1 MPRAASGGVHRGRN
15 RVVRAPVRGRA
26 RASPA
31 GSGCGVAGGRYG
43 SRMPDTRFAVDAS
56 EEAGP
61 IALDPSQRAV
71 LALPDAAS
79 AAVLGAPGTG
89 KTTTLVELVADRVA
103 RGWRPEQ
110 ILVLAPSRASA
121 ARLRD
126 RLARRIGV
134 PTDGPLARTVA
145 SLAYE
150 VVGAAARAAGHP
162 VPRLLTGT
170 EQDADIAAYL
180 AGHIA
185 DGTGPDWPEPLTPEV
200 RELRG
205 FRSELREFMARATEY
220 GADAARIAAI
230 ARETG
235 RADWA
240 AAAEFMREYA
250 ATQAQ
255 NRPDQFDAAEIV
267 SFAVRAIR
275 EGGEGDRVSRLR
287 LVLVDDLQ
295 EATEST
301 MAVLRA
307 LLDRGVAVIAFGDP
321 DIAANAFRGG
331 EADAVGRFAERIGLA
346 AGDRLVLETVHRG
359 GPELRALVSRTV
371 ERIGTAAAGP
381 QRRARVADDA
391 AEPADPGRPPIA
403 TVLATTPSRHA
414 ASIARVLREEHLL
427 HGVPWRQ
434 LAVIVRSGAQI
445 PELARALARAEVPT
459 RTTGRGTPLRD
470 DPAPRALLALVEV
483 GVGRR
488 ALDPVTAAELLT
500 GPFGGLDPLGLR
512 RLRLALRH
520 EELAGGGT
528 RPGAE
533 LVADALESPGR
544 LATIEGRA
552 ARRAAKLAETLHVL
566 RGMAAEATIEELL
579 WTAWER
585 SGVAERWRRA
595 ALGTGIEASEANRD
609 LDGVVA
615 LFAAAKRFVEQRPTE
630 GMLEFLEHVLD
641 SDIADDLLA
650 PPRVDDAVLVATPS
664 AVVGL
669 EFRTVVIASLQDG
682 GWPNLRPRGSLL
694 APQRLVRVLEGRDAG
709 TIDERK
715 LVLDDELRMFAL
727 AVSRASERVVLA
739 AVDNDDE
746 TRSVLFS
753 LAPGDAARIDV
764 KSAVP
769 LTLRGLTGALRRELT
784 SPRSTPVARAQAAA
798 ALARLAQEGVPGAD
812 PAEWLGLLEPS
823 TDRPLFADEP
833 VRVSPSQL
841 ENVEASP
848 LDWAIQRLAAGGSSL
863 VMSIGTIVHWA
874 METAESP
881 DVDALW
887 AQVEKRWSEL
897 PFEAEWI
904 GEFQRR
910 ATMGLIRGLA
920 SYLADFLRDGKTLVA
935 AEGRFRFPITDDV
948 IVSGSIDRVELAP
961 TGEVVIVDL
970 KTGRPKTAKAE
981 IDAHPQLGIYQ
992 LAYREGVLDEFLAPH
1007 GEHRAGGAK
1016 LLFVKEG
1023 VGGKLYREAVQATLD
1038 DDALEDF
1045 RARILAAAAVM
1056 RAAAFDGPLEPK
1068 AFGPRPDPD
1077 AVLPR
1082 VPEVTHD

>member
-1 MPRAASGGVHRGRN
+1 
-15 RVVRAPVRGRA
+15 
-26 RASPA
+26 
-31 GSGCGVAGGRYG
+31 
-43 SRMPDTRFAVDAS
+43 MPDTRFAVDAP
-56 EEAGP
+56 EEVR
-61 IALDPSQRAV
+61 ALELDASQAAV
-71 LALPDAAS
+71 LALPDDAS

-103 RGWRPEQ
+103 RGWAPEQ
-110 ILVLAPSRASA
+110 LLVLAPSRASA

-150 VVGAAARAAGHP
+150 VVGAAARVAGQP
-162 VPRLLTGT
+162 APRLLTGT

-220 GADAARIAAI
+220 GADADRVAEL
-230 ARETG
+230 AREAG

-240 AAAEFMREYA
+240 AAAAFMREYA

-255 NRPDQFDAAEIV
+255 NRPEQFDAAEIV

-275 EGGEGDRVSRLR
+275 EGGDDDRISRLR

-321 DIAANAFRGG
+321 DVAANAFRGG
-331 EADAVGRFAERIGLA
+331 EADVVGRFAASLGIA
-346 AGDRLVLETVHRG
+346 DGDRLVLETVHRG
-359 GPELRALVSRTV
+359 GPELRALVARTV

-381 QRRARVADDA
+381 QRRAAVATSPA
-391 AEPADPGRPPIA
+391 SAEPHPERPAVA
-403 TVLATTPSRHA
+403 TLRATTPARHA
-414 ASIARVLREEHLL
+414 AAIARVLREEHLL
-427 HGVPWRQ
+427 HDVPWSQ
-434 LAVIVRSGAQI
+434 LAVVVRSGAQI
-445 PELARALARAEVPT
+445 PELARALSRAEVPT

-470 DPAPRALLALVEV
+470 DPAPRALLALIEV
-483 GVGRR
+483 GIGRR
-488 ALDPVTAAELLT
+488 PLDAETAAELLT

-533 LVADALESPGR
+533 LVAEALAAPGR

-552 ARRAAKLAETLHVL
+552 ATRAARLAETLEVL
-566 RGMAAEATIEELL
+566 RGMADDATIEELL

-585 SGVAERWRRA
+585 SRVAERWRRA
-595 ALGTGIEASEANRD
+595 ALGSGIEAAEANRD

-615 LFAAAKRFVEQRPTE
+615 LFAAAKRYVEQRPVDKPDT
-630 GMLEFLEHVLD
+630 FLEHVLD

-650 PPRVDDAVLVATPS
+650 PARVDDAVLVATPS

-669 EFRTVVIASLQDG
+669 EFRTVVVASLQDG
-682 GWPNLRPRGSLL
+682 AWPNLRPRGSLL
-694 APQRLVRVLEGRDAG
+694 APQRLVRALEGRDAAS
-709 TIDERK
+709 IDERK

-746 TRSVLFS
+746 TSSVLFS
-753 LAPGDAARIDV
+753 LAPDAVELLRPHEGRPPRL
-764 KSAVP
+764 SATP
-769 LTLRGLTGALRRELT
+769 LTLRGLTGLLRRDL
-784 SPRSTPVARAQAAA
+784 ARASAAGAGAAA
-798 ALARLAQEGVPGAD
+798 DAASLLALLAERQVTGAD
-812 PAEWLGLLEPS
+812 PDEWLGLREPS
-823 TDRPLFADEP
+823 TDAPLFSDEP

-841 ENVEASP
+841 ANVEESP
-848 LDWAIQRLAAGGSSL
+848 LDWAVSRLAGGSSSIA
-863 VMSIGTIVHWA
+863 MSVGTIVHWA

-881 DVDALW
+881 EVEALW
-887 AQVEKRWSEL
+887 AQVERRWPEL
-897 PFEAEWI
+897 PFDAPWI
-904 GEFQRR
+904 AEFQRR
-910 ATMGLIRGLA
+910 ATLGLIRALA
-920 SYLADFLRDGKTLVA
+920 EYLRDFAAHGKTLVA
-935 AEGRFRFPITDDV
+935 AEGRFRFPVADDV

-961 TGEVVIVDL
+961 GGEVVIVDL
-970 KTGRPKTAKAE
+970 KTGTPETSQPV
-981 IDAHPQLGIYQ
+981 IDAHPQLATYQ

-1016 LLFVKEG
+1016 LVFVKSG
-1023 VGGKLYREAVQATLD
+1023 VRGKLYREGVQLVLD
-1038 DDALEDF
+1038 EESLASF
-1045 RARILAAAAVM
+1045 RERILEAAKVMAAAS
-1056 RAAAFDGPLEPK
+1056 FE
-1068 AFGPRPDPD
+1068 GPREAREFRGKPVPESL
-1077 AVLPR
+1077 LPR